1 MSTVAIAE
9 VRAKALKAR
18 AELEPTPWIA
28 PVKDQ
33 PKHDD
38 SNINKSLL
46 SYIWKDTDQGWL
58 KMLGLTSAGVGLLT
72 FAIIVTVVKGIGMWG
87 NNKTVGWG
95 WGITNF
101 VWWIG
106 IGHAGTLISAIL
118 LLFQQKWR
126 TSINRF
132 AEAMTLFAVVCA
144 GLYPILHTGRPW
156 LAIYWLFPYP
166 NTMWIWPNFK
176 SPLMWDVFAVSTY
189 LTTSLLFWY
198 LGLIPDVASL
208 RDASVGTLR
217 RKIYGVLA
225 LGWTGSARA
234 WNHYKIAYLLL
245 AGIATPLVLS
255 VHTIVSFDFAVAVIP
270 GWHTTIFPPYFV
282 AGAVFSGFAMVCTLM
297 LPARKILGIEHVITP
312 RHIELMCKV
321 MLLTGMIV
329 TYGYVMEHF
338 ASFYSANPY
347 EYFAFYNRRA
357 GPMNH
362 IFFLMVFCNCITP
375 HLFWTKWGRT
385 NLWAVWVASIFI
397 NIGMWCERF
406 VIFVISL
413 HRDFLPSSWV
423 AFHPTWVDISLYVGT
438 ICLFLTLMLL
448 FVRFLPAVAVSEI
461 KELRLEMEHAEH
473 AAHEAETATMAAASG
488 GVPPAAHAAPISGK
502 EG

>member
-1 MSTVAIAE
+1 
-9 VRAKALKAR
+9 
-18 AELEPTPWIA
+18 
-28 PVKDQ
+28 
-33 PKHDD
+33 
-38 SNINKSLL
+38 
-46 SYIWKDTDQGWL
+46 
-58 KMLGLTSAGVGLLT
+58 
-72 FAIIVTVVKGIGMWG
+72 
-87 NNKTVGWG
+87 
-95 WGITNF
+95 
-101 VWWIG
+101 
-106 IGHAGTLISAIL
+106 
-118 LLFQQKWR
+118 
-126 TSINRF
+126 
-132 AEAMTLFAVVCA
+132 
-144 GLYPILHTGRPW
+144 
-156 LAIYWLFPYP
+156 
-166 NTMWIWPNFK
+166 
-176 SPLMWDVFAVSTY
+176 
-189 LTTSLLFWY
+189 
-198 LGLIPDVASL
+198 
-208 RDASVGTLR
+208 
-217 RKIYGVLA
+217 
-225 LGWTGSARA
+225 
-234 WNHYKIAYLLL
+234 
-245 AGIATPLVLS
+245 
-255 VHTIVSFDFAVAVIP
+255 
-270 GWHTTIFPPYFV
+270 
-282 AGAVFSGFAMVCTLM
+282 
-297 LPARKILGIEHVITP
+297 VITP

-423 AFHPTWVDISLYVGT
+423 EFHPTWVDISLYVGT

-473 AAHEAETATMAAASG
+473 AAHEAESATLAAAAG
-488 GVPPAAHAAPISGK
+488 GVPPAAHAAPLSGK